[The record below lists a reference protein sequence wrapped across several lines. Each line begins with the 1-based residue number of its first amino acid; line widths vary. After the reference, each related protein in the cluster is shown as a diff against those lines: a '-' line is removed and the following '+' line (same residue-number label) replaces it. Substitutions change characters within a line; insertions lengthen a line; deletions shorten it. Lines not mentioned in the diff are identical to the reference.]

1 MWKKFDVEIE
11 KVIKELQDKKF
22 YLENSNDV
30 EYYLEIK
37 HQELFEN
44 IKQLHPGD
52 QAKVHMK
59 IFARALDPNNI
70 VYNYLNEHLQ
80 EYLDHKINYQE
91 SEQSSKKDPSELS
104 PLGQEILAQ
113 LKQDFKD
120 VRPEDITT
128 VEEFKQ
134 IVKDYK
140 QQHKKEFMEKLKS
153 FDMK

>member
-1 MWKKFDVEIE
+1 MWKQFNTEIE

-37 HQELFEN
+37 HKELFDS
-44 IKQLHPGD
+44 IKQLNLGD

-59 IFARALDPNNI
+59 IFARSLDPNNVI
-70 VYNYLNEHLQ
+70 YNYLNEHLQ
-80 EYLDHKINYQE
+80 EYLDHKINYKE

-104 PLGQEILAQ
+104 PEGQEVLAQ
-113 LKQDFKD
+113 LKQHFKN
-120 VRPEDITT
+120 VKPEDITT
-128 VEEFKQ
+128 VEELKQ

-140 QQHKKEFMEKLKS
+140 QDHKKEFIEKIKS
-153 FDMK
+153 FDEK